1 MQTKLVATSIVA
13 AILCS
18 CLLVYDGEGPVATLG
33 SNQLS
38 QYSESTS
45 LGEFKIHKPGESH
58 DSDETLVWYP
68 NNVTE
73 LSTMQFTIFLDSS
86 LQTESITQ
94 ISIIGSIEITE
105 QQEFEQFSTTV
116 TDFEIEEIEGRVA
129 IIENYSYPST
139 IWGGNYSV
147 TIDITF
153 SSNNNLILE
162 RDDVQ
167 FGAYGVYFGYPTI
180 NQKSTLCSC
189 EEKQIELVLVNTGE
203 DETTIS
209 YSLDVDETYQNAR
222 IELTEESEEYST
234 GSVIAGDTLTFTFN
248 ILLSKSPVT
257 KDGIVKIP
265 VYLRAYY
272 ETDDGEIIY
281 LSNQEIDID
290 AIVLEES
297 VFPGVELSFGDFDYQ
312 FEYIDGNQPKLPDDV
327 NSDLFTL
334 DANFFQFQM
343 ILSNNGYYDREL
355 RVSPTNSAFN
365 YRIINGDDNLTL
377 NEFNFRKPIISSLES
392 QNLTVM
398 IRNIG
403 SYEAEQIGFDIMFNE
418 SLNSTIYFDIKNEPE
433 LTNAVL
439 THNLLNQEITELPT
453 TITEFVEINLA
464 EYEDHLFFD
473 NEWNLLCTTAGLVA
487 VEIPIFAS
495 PCLGDPIQIN
505 YANDSSKLSSI
516 EIEVNVD
523 ESYLGES
530 VIIELDLQPMILP
543 ITTAPLHTLIVEIP
557 INIQDNDNDGNTQT
571 GNNNSNNTD
580 DSNNTDNSNNTT
592 DDDDNN
598 AGNNQTNFDIDND
611 GIPNL
616 VDDCP
621 DTKPGDTVDEFGCT
635 IIDTGTDDEQQNNA
649 EQQQNNDNPA
659 SKSDETNV
667 LLYAVIGL
675 IIVAIIGGVLV
686 IRNRSSAKPNN
697 SAISTVA
704 NPVMPLPVM
713 PLAPLEPVVLQQWT
727 DANGYSWRQ
736 MSDQTIMWWN
746 GTDWIPYGKN

>member
-18 CLLVYDGEGPVATLG
+18 CLVVYDGDSTVSTLG
-33 SNQLS
+33 SNHLS
-38 QYSESTS
+38 EYSESTS

-86 LQTESITQ
+86 LQTETITQ
-94 ISIIGSIEITE
+94 ISIIGNIEITE
-105 QQEFEQFSTTV
+105 QQELEQFSTTV
-116 TDFEIEEIEGRVA
+116 TDFLVEDINGRAA

-139 IWGGNYSV
+139 VWGGNYSI
-147 TIDITF
+147 TIELTF
-153 SSNNNLILE
+153 SSSNNLILE
-162 RDDVQ
+162 RDDIKFSSYGLF
-167 FGAYGVYFGYPTI
+167 FGNLSPKQEV
-180 NQKSTLCSC
+180 TLCVC
-189 EEKQIELVLVNTGE
+189 EEKELELTLVNTGE
-203 DETTIS
+203 DEFEFS
-209 YSLDVDETYQNAR
+209 YSIEVDESYQNAL
-222 IELTEESEEYST
+222 IEFEEESEEFAT
-234 GSVIAGDTLTFTFN
+234 GTIMSAQIIRFKFN
-248 ILLSKSPVT
+248 IQLSETAVI
-257 KDGIVKIP
+257 KDGFIDIP
-265 VYLRAYY
+265 
-272 ETDDGEIIY
+272 IY
-281 LSNQEIDID
+281 LSAFYEDD
-290 AIVLEES
+290 DGFLVYLYDGDYDVRAVVLENEEY
-297 VFPGVELSFGDFDYQ
+297 PGVGLSFEEFDYRL
-312 FEYIDGNQPKLPDDV
+312 EYLDGNQPKIPQNLNP
-327 NSDLFTL
+327 DLFTFQS
-334 DANFFQFQM
+334 NSFFFEM
-343 ILSNNGYYDREL
+343 NVSNYGYYDREV
-355 RVSPTNSAFN
+355 RIEPTNPAFD
-365 YRIINGDDNLTL
+365 YRIIIEDDNWTL
-377 NEFNFRKPIISSLES
+377 NEFNLIRPIITSLGS
-392 QNLTVM
+392 VVCTVM
-398 IRNIG
+398 IENIG
-403 SYEAEQIGFDIMFNE
+403 PYESERIGFNIMFNQ
-418 SLNSTIYFDIKNEPE
+418 SLNSMIYFDIRQEPE

-487 VEIPIFAS
+487 VQIPIFAS

-516 EIEVNVD
+516 EIELNVD

-557 INIQDNDNDGNTQT
+557 INIQDNDNDGNAQT

-592 DDDDNN
+592 DDDNNN

-635 IIDTGTDDEQQNNA
+635 IIDTGIDDEQQNNA

-675 IIVAIIGGVLV
+675 IIVAIIGGLLV